1 MKKNNNAKSV
11 NTVLINTLLQYSF
24 KFILI
29 FEKPLQIKKVIE
41 MSIENK
47 IVSCLLAEFVEN
59 IDT

>member
-1 MKKNNNAKSV
+1 MKKNNYAKSV

-47 IVSCLLAEFVEN
+47 IVSCLLAEFV
-59 IDT
+59 

>member
-1 MKKNNNAKSV
+1 MKKNNYAKSV
-11 NTVLINTLLQYSF
+11 NTVLINTLLQHSF

-59 IDT
+59 IDM

>member
-1 MKKNNNAKSV
+1 MKKNNYAKSV

-47 IVSCLLAEFVEN
+47 IVSCLLEEFVEN